1 MSASIVDDESRVL
14 DLISAYAAQKDGQR
28 GIETYLWIVAMLRD
42 AANAHS
48 YAVIG
53 DSASGVVTTSAGS
66 AVLHCLQGDLAN
78 AGEVIE
84 SARTHFREVKFRGLA
99 LPGDRLTKNLFEEAR
114 MPAQMLLH

>member
-1 MSASIVDDESRVL
+1 MGPGGEPGQSPALFRSAETAQALAELCRSY
-14 DLISAYAAQKDGQR
+14 DLILIDGPP
-28 GIETYLWIVAMLRD
+28 LLA
-42 AANAHS
+42 
-48 YAVIG
+48 
-53 DSASGVVTTSAGS
+53 SAGS

-84 SARTHFREVKFRGLA
+84 CARAHFREVKFRGLA